1 MASHHGRENIRVNCI
16 SPGLVYTPMVRVRG
30 MNEGMRQARMDQS
43 LLGTE
48 GTAWDVGYAAVYL
61 ASHEA
66 RWVTGIT
73 LPVDAG
79 ITAGNPNRPAP
90 DEDEPSSRFDYG
102 ELEGGP
108 RIS

>member
-1 MASHHGRENIRVNCI
+1 M
-16 SPGLVYTPMVRVRG
+16 VYTPMVRVRG
-30 MNEGMRQARMDQS
+30 MSDGMRQARKNQS

-66 RWVTGIT
+66 KWVTGVC

-79 ITAGNPNRPAP
+79 TTAGNRTPENTNKGLRREEAFSLPT
-90 DEDEPSSRFDYG
+90 
-102 ELEGGP
+102 GP
-108 RIS
+108 ESTGNNLPK